1 MIYYHKNFLNKL
13 NKKKRKKI
21 KKIKK
26 SIIFVLLPTN
36 ESRFII
42 CIFLKIIQNLIY

>member
-1 MIYYHKNFLNKL
+1 MIYYYKNFLNKL

-26 SIIFVLLPTN
+26 CIIFVLLPTN
-36 ESRFII
+36 ESRLII
-42 CIFLKIIQNLIY
+42 YIFLKIIQNLIY